1 MTNLTPT
8 PSNDPVI
15 QLETNTFAL
24 GGPGAIMNQQA
35 QALLNRQAFFQDGLA
50 DNTDPLKGA
59 AEVGY
64 LPDGAGAVGRNV
76 KEKLDEFKT
85 LSDFGAA
92 LDGVTDDSG
101 PVLDALSSGVPVLHT
116 HGIAAIKNVVV
127 TAKCHLLVAAT
138 AGFKLL
144 SSATN
149 TPGIRLQA
157 AGSTVE
163 CHGLFDGALVGRS
176 LVSIEADDCTA
187 LLYNTKDVASLGTST
202 NWVSGVEINNA
213 AKNSLFYV
221 QGSNYVNLGG
231 QASTPRLATAQA
243 LCDKFRGSVKGVNVV
258 GGVTVSCTSGHL
270 DLVHVE
276 NALDNGIYHLAGSL
290 TVGDVIYRGSEE
302 AVVNGADLSVDRV
315 FCTGATTIIA
325 ISDATQ
331 TDIGHIN
338 IRPSSAV
345 SGPTSIT
352 RVRTGNT
359 TCGPLR
365 IGRITGTIRPA
376 QLIALGFIG
385 TVDLVDIQNV
395 DILCEYDASVMTD
408 ITLFASITTVKEF
421 NLRNWKV
428 RVLDV
433 NSVLAGGVFNFTLP
447 TTNLARASY
456 WDAIRIWLSKTDNT
470 IANAFLRVDNAPN
483 ALNYITGAQ
492 WQANNA
498 TIREATFINGV
509 PDAAGSP
516 PAAGAWRQGYRL
528 HNYLIARGTP
538 VAVWEV
544 SVAGTPGTWRAVSWA
559 VFSGTTAQRPTLR
572 ADDVGVQYMDTTLAA
587 AGKPIWWTGTVWVDA
602 LGAAV

>member
-1 MTNLTPT
+1 MAYDGFYSELSTRGATNEVLNLAIQTKNEIEAAVLDFDNT
-8 PSNDPVI
+8 SDEVIADASAAGAAAGAAAAEASLITKVNTADLANSSNP
-15 QLETNTFAL
+15 AL
-24 GGPGAIMNQQA
+24 GAGMA
-35 QALLNRQAFFQDGLA
+35 
-50 DNTDPLKGA
+50 
-59 AEVGY
+59 GY
-64 LPDGAGAVGRNV
+64 LPDSTGAVGSTV
-76 KEKLDEFKT
+76 KRKLDEFKT
-85 LSDFGAA
+85 LSDFGAI
-92 LDGVTDDSG
+92 LDGVTDDSAA
-101 PVLDALSSGVPVLHT
+101 VLNALSSGVPVFHT

-127 TAKCHLLVAAT
+127 TAKCHLVVAAT
-138 AGFKLL
+138 AGLKLL
-144 SSATN
+144 SSVTN

-157 AGSTVE
+157 AGSVVE

-187 LLYNTKDVASLGTST
+187 LLYNTKDVASFVTST

-221 QGSNYVNLGG
+221 QGSNYVNSGG

-243 LCDKFRGSVKGVNVV
+243 LCDKFRGSVKGVDVV

-325 ISDATQ
+325 ISNATQ

-338 IRPSSAV
+338 IRPSSAI

-376 QLIALGFIG
+376 QLIALGFLG

-395 DILCEYDASVMTD
+395 DIVCEYDASVMTD
-408 ITLFASITTVKEF
+408 ITLFASITTAKEF

-447 TTNLARASY
+447 TTNIVRASY
-456 WDAIRIWLSKTDNT
+456 WDAIRIWFSKTDAT

-483 ALNYITGAQ
+483 ILTYITGAQ
-492 WQANNA
+492 WQGSNS
-498 TIREATFINGV
+498 TIRESTFINGT
-509 PDAAGSP
+509 PDG
-516 PAAGAWRQGYRL
+516 AGAAPSSGFWRQGTFLR
-528 HNYLIARGTP
+528 NYQPTEQGTAGSKYILVGWTC
-538 VAVWEV
+538 VA
-544 SVAGTPGTWRAVSWA
+544 AGTPGTWLTVRM
-559 VFSGTTAQRPTLR
+559 L
-572 ADDVGVQYMDTTLAA
+572 
-587 AGKPIWWTGTVWVDA
+587 TGN
-602 LGAAV
+602 